1 MPKQKSFT
9 FKYFYKTNTMAV
21 TRYCQDLEPNEEVWD
36 EIRETEF
43 FDIKLCPYIPMDYY
57 IPVLIKIN
65 TVTKPGGRI
74 IHFSNELIDV
84 FTEEHEKLLWK
95 LLDYIKHSNY
105 ELQVEYKIST
115 VVKDEF
121 RMPTK
126 FFRKV
131 VAYVEKNNIPHLK
144 LSVLDKDDSEHEFF
158 RK

>member
-1 MPKQKSFT
+1 M
-9 FKYFYKTNTMAV
+9 
-21 TRYCQDLEPNEEVWD
+21 
-36 EIRETEF
+36 
-43 FDIKLCPYIPMDYY
+43 
-57 IPVLIKIN
+57 
-65 TVTKPGGRI
+65 
-74 IHFSNELIDV
+74 FSEQ
-84 FTEEHEKLLWK
+84 HEKLLWK

-105 ELQVEYKIST
+105 ELQVEYKISN

-144 LSVLDKDDSEHEFF
+144 LSVLDKDDLEHEFF